1 MDYIKKLPEELQRK
15 ILYKA
20 MIHPTATFI
29 KNIRKHYDIEGLDIS
44 YNIETHKYNT
54 IPLYKLLVLCN
65 ILKSSYY
72 YYDDPFMYEL

>member
-1 MDYIKKLPEELQRK
+1 MDYIKNLPEELQRK
-15 ILYKA
+15 ILYNS
-20 MIHPTATFI
+20 MIHPTATLI

-54 IPLYKLLVLCN
+54 IPLYNLLVLCD
-65 ILKSSYY
+65 ILLSSYY